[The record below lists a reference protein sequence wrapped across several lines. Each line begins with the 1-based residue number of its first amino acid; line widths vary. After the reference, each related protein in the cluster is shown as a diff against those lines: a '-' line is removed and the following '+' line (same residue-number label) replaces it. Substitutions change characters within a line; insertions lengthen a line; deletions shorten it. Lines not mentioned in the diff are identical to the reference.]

1 MELITNQ
8 YKFKIIRNKPID
20 SFDEIQLKLV
30 EFNIFFRL
38 IVFLIAIK
46 DAIESSIMS
55 FIFNP
60 FNRVSLLFNRLYRK

>member
-30 EFNIFFRL
+30 EFNIFF
-38 IVFLIAIK
+38 
-46 DAIESSIMS
+46 D
-55 FIFNP
+55 
-60 FNRVSLLFNRLYRK
+60 